1 MKCEIIKDLLPA
13 YCDCVCSLETAVEI
27 EQHTANC
34 EDCKKLLENYR
45 SDIEPLNRA
54 EPEKPFRRI
63 KQKIFRS
70 KSAVIFLTILLV
82 IVLSAV
88 GYLTYGQIKR
98 SSDHPSFETIISSQK
113 AKKLV
118 KKFCEGDIDYVMEN
132 IEIHQ
137 PSGNIFGAGHTNIN
151 NYCRNVVSEF
161 YEKYFKGKSFT
172 VKADRRNSYYN
183 VFDTFAGTVPMTM
196 VQVYD
201 GNSEILDI
209 YLVEHAK
216 GKFVISLGYKS
227 ADIPISEADIHAFN
241 FAVFP
246 ENVPVLGEIEKAVL
260 NNPERSYHLF
270 ATHFGK
276 TDEEIQRLCEKADEL
291 MKEVT
296 CENCH
301 YSDWQFDS
309 ENQRFL
315 TDRVCIFSEN
325 SSGRRIVHT
334 QTLQIYSYSGF
345 TILDEY
351 KPDIIDEGVSPAV
364 REKIENLLYIE

>member
-13 YCDCVCSLETAVEI
+13 YCDCVCSLETAAEI
-27 EQHTANC
+27 ESHTQNC
-34 EDCKKLLENYR
+34 ESCKKLLEDYR
-45 SDIEPLNRA
+45 SDVEPLNKS
-54 EPEKPFRRI
+54 EPQKPFRKI
-63 KQKIFRS
+63 KRVILRS
-70 KSAVIFLTILLV
+70 KTAVISLIILLV
-82 IVLSAV
+82 TVLSAV
-88 GYLTYGQIKR
+88 GYLTYGQIVR
-98 SSDHPSFETIISSQK
+98 RADHPSFETIISSQK

-132 IEIHQ
+132 IEIYQ
-137 PSGNIFGAGHTNIN
+137 PSGNIFGAGHNNIN

-161 YEKYFKGKSFT
+161 YEKNFKGKSFAI
-172 VKADRRNSYYN
+172 KADHHNSYYN

-196 VQVYD
+196 VQIYD

-209 YLVEHAK
+209 YLFEHAK

-227 ADIPISEADIHAFN
+227 TGTPISEADIHAFN

-246 ENVPVLGEIEKAVL
+246 ENVPVLGEIEKASL
-260 NNPERSYHLF
+260 NNPERNYRLF
-270 ATHFGK
+270 AAHFGK
-276 TDEEIQRLCEKADEL
+276 TDEEIQRLCEKAEEL

-334 QTLQIYSYSGF
+334 QTLQIYSFSGF
-345 TILDEY
+345 TVLDEY
-351 KPDIIDEGVSPAV
+351 KPDIIDEGVSPV
-364 REKIENLLYIE
+364 LREKIEKMLYTE